1 MFTDYTNAYEYE
13 LEKSEDEFFLYYKS
27 AFMTDSGDTIRTTFS
42 SDKDDI
48 DTWLFGFSRINGGE
62 ISQDLTGQGD
72 AIKILSTVIKMIIE
86 VATTNNVRFM
96 MFRAENDS
104 VRPKLFERI
113 FNKLT
118 HKYGYKVIYKVSDSG
133 TTITVVREEIHETV

>member
-48 DTWLFGFSRINGGE
+48 DTWLFGFSRIHGGE
-62 ISQDLTGQGD
+62 VTQDITGQGD
-72 AIKILSTVIKMIIE
+72 AIRILSTVIKMIIE

-118 HKYGYKVIYKVSDSG
+118 HKYGYKVISQVSETG
-133 TTITVVREEIHETV
+133 TTITVARGAIHETV